1 MQDQIDR
8 LQALSVA
15 QAADINAL
23 RLVVGCLAETVRRDH
38 PELSDLN
45 ELFFRLR
52 KQLVQQHLE
61 AMESVSPGTAARL
74 QALLDGSPISSRNY
88 EWLGLTR
95 APHTL

>member
-23 RLVVGCLAETVRRDH
+23 RLIVECLAETVRRDH
-38 PELSDLN
+38 AELSDLN

-52 KQLVQQHLE
+52 KQLLQQHLE
-61 AMESVSPGTAARL
+61 AMESVSPGAEAKL
-74 QALLDGSPISSRNY
+74 QALLDGSPTSSRNY
-88 EWLGLTR
+88 E
-95 APHTL
+95 